1 MSANRVVGDALWRAL
16 CPSVDTNFLRK
27 AIESPFPLLATS
39 LSSPRQATRVKHQR
53 CARSQSRCLSTG
65 NAFSP
70 QPLPQQASVSS
81 SQGPARYEKTS
92 TAYPLH
98 NRSWANSGSRVQV
111 QHENAPVTADDLIK
125 SEASFPQRTFQASTE
140 VIYEALRGLRE
151 RRDGAIKIRRF
162 VEHLVKERGE
172 QPNEALY
179 EALVVANWHTT
190 TGSAGELRA
199 IMKEMKKL
207 GIKFSESFYHSAL
220 RVCLEACGL

>member
-27 AIESPFPLLATS
+27 AIESPFPLLTTS
-39 LSSPRQATRVKHQR
+39 RASRRQATRVKHQR
-53 CARSQSRCLSTG
+53 CTGNQPRCVSTG

-70 QPLPQQASVSS
+70 QPLPQQSSVSS
-81 SQGPARYEKTS
+81 PQGQARYERS
-92 TAYPLH
+92 PAAYPSH
-98 NRSWANSGSRVQV
+98 NKSWANCGARAQM
-111 QHENAPVTADDLIK
+111 QHEDAPVTADDLIK
-125 SEASFPQRTFQASTE
+125 SEASFPQRTPQASTE
-140 VIYEALRGLRE
+140 VIYEALRGLRT

-220 RVCLEACGL
+220 RVC